1 MQAPGAT
8 TMKARTAADQAER
21 ARALD
26 LGASFIVQAPAG
38 SGKTGLLIQR
48 YLKVLAKV
56 EQPEEIVAITFTN
69 KAAAEMRAR
78 VMKALGAARNEPMPA
93 AEHARATWQLAGA
106 ALARDAAQGWQLEQN
121 PGRLRI
127 QTVDSFCA
135 FLTRQMPLL
144 ARLGAQPDTAEDA
157 TPHYREA
164 AARTLAQ
171 LETGA
176 AWSESIAALLTHLD
190 NDLPRVRDLL
200 AAMLKQRDQW
210 LRHVAGGVRR
220 DELEGALERLVNTSL
235 AGLRRQFPAAL
246 AAEFAQLADYA
257 AQNLV
262 NADTDSEIRA
272 CAGLTDLPA
281 GDHSAL
287 DQWRGIVE
295 LLLTK
300 TGGWRKSITVSQGF
314 PPGKGR
320 AADMKGRVTGLLAEL
335 AQQDLLLHRLEE
347 VRYLPPERYQE
358 QEWEIAQALA
368 SLLVLAEAQ
377 LRVVFAERNQIDFT
391 GIAMAATVALGDE
404 DAPTDLALHLDYRI
418 SHLLVDEFQDISI
431 NQYGLLERLTGGWQR
446 GDGRTLFLVGD
457 PMQSIYRFREAE
469 VGKFLETWQRGRLG
483 QVEIGT
489 LRIRVNFR
497 SRAGIVDWVNGVFE
511 RVLPR
516 TPDVARGAVDFAPA
530 EAFHAGE
537 EGDAVVVHA
546 QRERDDDGEARRV
559 IEIIEAER
567 RAGAGGTV
575 AILVRNRTH
584 LQAIVPALQRAG
596 LRFRAVD
603 IEPLGARPPIQD
615 LLALTRALLH
625 PADRIAWLAVLR
637 APWAGLT
644 LADLCGLA
652 EGSAATI
659 WEALNDESRVAQLRL
674 DTQTRVRH
682 VRDCFV
688 RAFTRAGRVS
698 VHRHVQALWLEL
710 GGPAT
715 LPEAADLDNARV
727 YFDLLA
733 AHCDGGELRDL
744 AAFVDAVAQLHGA
757 PDLEA
762 DGTLQIMTMHKAKG
776 LEFDTVI
783 LPGLGRAGRGDER
796 ELMICDERAR
806 EQGGQ
811 DLLLAPIRA
820 VGADEVPL
828 YRCLQYFEKE
838 RQEYEEGRLLY
849 VATTR
854 ARRRLHLLGSTKEKK
869 DGELADPPRR
879 SPLHQLWPVIREAF
893 EAPPDAQGSARA
905 AGGEAQRAMLRRLPV
920 DFRLPAAPDPVP
932 WQARFPDQEPAVQ
945 PEFDWA
951 GETAMHVGTVYHR
964 AIQQIAVQG
973 MEQWG
978 VARIGK
984 CAPLHRALLRQLGV
998 PESELEDATDLV
1010 RQALVNTLE
1019 DERGRWILDPGQRE
1033 ARNEFR
1039 LSGVYRGRPVNAIID
1054 RTFVDAGGTR
1064 WIIDYKTSRHEGGDR
1079 DEFLRQELA
1088 RYAEPLARYRTLLAV
1103 LYPEPVQAAL
1113 YYPLLRGWI
1122 CAEQPG

>member
-1 MQAPGAT
+1 MAPMAT
-8 TMKARTAADQAER
+8 AMKARAAADQAER
-21 ARALD
+21 TRALD
-26 LGASFIVQAPAG
+26 LGTSFIVQAPAG
-38 SGKTGLLIQR
+38 SGKTELLIQR
-48 YLKVLAKV
+48 YLKLLAHV
-56 EQPEEIVAITFTN
+56 EHPEEIVAITFTN

-78 VMKALGAARNEPMPA
+78 VMTALSAARTSPEPMA
-93 AEHARATWQLAGA
+93 KHARATWQLARA
-106 ALARDAAQGWQLEQN
+106 ALARDTVQGWQLEQN

-144 ARLGAQPDTAEDA
+144 SRLGAQPETAEDA
-157 TPHYREA
+157 APHYREA

-171 LETGA
+171 LESGD
-176 AWSESIAALLTHLD
+176 AWSGAIAALLTHLD

-220 DELEGALERLVNTSL
+220 DELEGALERLVDTSL

-246 AAEFAQLADYA
+246 AVGIAGLADYA
-257 AQNLV
+257 AQNLI
-262 NADTDSEIRA
+262 NAGTDSGIRD

-281 GDHSAL
+281 GNHAAL
-287 DQWRGIVE
+287 DQWRGMVE

-314 PPGKGR
+314 PPGKVR
-320 AADMKGRVTGLLAEL
+320 EAEMKQRMSGLLAEL

-347 VRYLPPERYQE
+347 VRYLPPVRYAE

-377 LRVVFAERNQIDFT
+377 LRVVFGERNQIDFS
-391 GIAMAATVALGDE
+391 GIAMAATVALGEE

-469 VGKFLETWQRGRLG
+469 VGKFLETWQRGCLG
-483 QVEIGT
+483 QVDIVT

-497 SRAGIVDWVNGVFE
+497 SRAGIVDWVNEVFE

-516 TPDVARGAVDFAPA
+516 SPDVARGAVDFAA
-530 EAFHAGE
+530 AQAFHDGE
-537 EGDAVVVHA
+537 EGEAVVVHA

-559 IEIIEAER
+559 IEIIEDER
-567 RAGAGGTV
+567 KAGADGTI

-584 LQAIVPALQRAG
+584 LHAIVPALQRAG

-625 PADRIAWLAVLR
+625 GADRIAWFAVLR
-637 APWAGLT
+637 APWCGIT

-652 EGSAATI
+652 EGSPATV
-659 WEALNDESRVAQLRL
+659 WESLHDESRVTQLGL
-674 DTQTRVRH
+674 DAQTRVRH
-682 VRDCFV
+682 VRDCFA
-688 RAFTRAGRVS
+688 RAFARAGRVP
-698 VHRHVQALWLEL
+698 VHRHVEALWLEL

-715 LPEAADLDNARV
+715 LPAAADLDNARV

-733 AHCDGGELRDL
+733 VHADGGELRDL
-744 AAFVDAVAQLHGA
+744 AAFVEAVVQLHGA
-757 PDLEA
+757 PDVEA
-762 DGTLQIMTMHKAKG
+762 DGRLQIMTMHKAKG

-783 LPGLGRAGRGDER
+783 LPGLGRAGRGNER
-796 ELMICDERAR
+796 ELMIWDERAR

-820 VGADEVPL
+820 AGAGEVPL

-879 SPLHQLWPVIREAF
+879 SPLRQLWPVIREKF
-893 EAPPDAQGSARA
+893 ESAPAPKGRGPA
-905 AGGEAQRAMLRRLPV
+905 AGGDLPRAMLRRLPV
-920 DFRLPAAPDPVP
+920 DFSVPAAPAAVQ
-932 WQARFPDQEPAVQ
+932 WQARFPDEESAAQ
-945 PEFDWA
+945 PEFEWA
-951 GETAMHVGTVYHR
+951 GESAIHVGTVFHR
-964 AIQQIAVQG
+964 AIQQIADQG
-973 MEQWG
+973 VDRWD

-984 CAPLHRALLRQLGV
+984 CALVHRALLRQLGV
-998 PESELEDATDLV
+998 PESELEVATGLV

-1019 DERGRWILDPGQRE
+1019 DERGRWILDPGHRE
-1033 ARNEFR
+1033 AHNEFMV
-1039 LSGVYRGRPVNAIID
+1039 SGLHRGRPVKAILD
-1054 RTFVDAGGTR
+1054 RTFVDTDGMR
-1064 WIIDYKTSRHEGGDR
+1064 WIIDYKTSRHEGADR
-1079 DEFLRQELA
+1079 DAFLQRELE
-1088 RYAEPLARYRTLLAV
+1088 RYAEPLARYRSLLTA
-1103 LYPEPVQAAL
+1103 LHPQPVTAAL
-1113 YYPLLRGWI
+1113 YFPLLRGWI
-1122 CAEQPG
+1122 CAEQRI